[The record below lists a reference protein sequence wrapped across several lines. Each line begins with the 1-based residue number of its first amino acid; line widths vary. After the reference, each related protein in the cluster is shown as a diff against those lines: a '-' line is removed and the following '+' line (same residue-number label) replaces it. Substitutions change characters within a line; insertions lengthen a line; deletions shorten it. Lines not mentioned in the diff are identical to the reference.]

1 MQNRKE
7 IILNMYFIKEIRP
20 VDIAKELEISKSAV
34 TQVLKKDDRYI
45 QTKEDRKIKNQEKHQ
60 KETIKIIN
68 KKRKDESLND
78 LIMKRIHDQ
87 ASIELSGR
95 RTINNRAFRNWN
107 KSIYEFHI
115 ETKEYRLKEDMK
127 DKVSYA
133 VPKEIK
139 WN

>member
-45 QTKEDRKIKNQEKHQ
+45 QTKEDRKIK
-60 KETIKIIN
+60 IIN

-78 LIMKRIHDQ
+78 IIMKRIHDQ

-95 RTINNRAFRNWN
+95 KTINNRAFRNWN
-107 KSIYEFHI
+107 KSIYEFHMG
-115 ETKEYRLKEDMK
+115 TKEYRLKKDMK

>member
-1 MQNRKE
+1 MVEKE
-7 IILNMYFIKEIRP
+7 KILNLYFNNKLKQK
-20 VDIAKELEISKSAV
+20 DIAEMLHISKYAV
-34 TQVLKKDDRYI
+34 SRVLTKDDRYI
-45 QTKEDRKIKNQEKHQ
+45 YEKEERKRINKEKHQ

>member
-95 RTINNRAFRNWN
+95 KTINNRAFRNWN
-107 KSIYEFHI
+107 KSIYEFHMG
-115 ETKEYRLKEDMK
+115 TKEYRLKKDMK